1 MVSGI
6 LSELLLTSSSDLTF
20 PMQMGI
26 VSFGIGC
33 GRVGVPGVY
42 TMVNTAS
49 PSLKRFFLVL
59 MVDFS
64 GVCFQTVVGANN
76 HQEPEE
82 EEPTVVTGG

>member
-1 MVSGI
+1 
-6 LSELLLTSSSDLTF
+6 
-20 PMQMGI
+20 MGI

-64 GVCFQTVVGANN
+64 GVCFQTVVGANY
-76 HQEPEE
+76 HQESEE
-82 EEPTVVTGG
+82 KEPAVAENEEQPCDWLKPYMAKTLHS